1 MKLICNLHDN
11 YIRISVVNLHH
22 NQIKIAMKNIL
33 NYLMILPLLTLNA
46 CGQSTKSTELISKST
61 VMENTINKPG
71 NPYYSNTDTTKLN
84 VSDAE
89 WKKVL
94 PPDLYAVSRNA
105 DTERAFTGKLWD
117 LDAKGTYYCAACGN
131 KLFRSDQ
138 KFASSCGWPSFFEQ
152 ENKNSV
158 VYKEDNSYG
167 MRRIEA
173 LCGRCDGHLGH
184 LFDDGPKPTGKRYC
198 MNSIALDFV
207 PDTARTENNIKNN
220 LEIIILGGGCYWCV
234 EAVYEKLDGVKSV
247 VSGFAGGKNANPTY
261 EEVCTGR
268 TGHAE
273 VVQITYDKSKTS
285 LDEIFQVFFTV
296 HDPTTLNRQGA
307 DVGTQY
313 RSVIFYANEEQKQAA
328 QSIIDQLNTE
338 KVYNSPIVT
347 TLEPLT
353 KFYKAEDYH
362 QNYYENNKN
371 QPYCQMVIQPKIEK
385 FEKIFKARLK
395 K

>member
-1 MKLICNLHDN
+1 MK
-11 YIRISVVNLHH
+11 
-22 NQIKIAMKNIL
+22 KIF
-33 NYLMILPLLTLNA
+33 NYLIILPLLALNA
-46 CGQSTKSTELISKST
+46 CGQSNKKTELTPKSST
-61 VMENTINKPG
+61 MENTISKPG
-71 NPYYSNTDTTKLN
+71 NPYYSNTDTTKLH
-84 VSDAE
+84 VTDAE

-94 PPDLYAVSRNA
+94 PEDLYAVSRNA
-105 DTERAFTGKLWD
+105 DTERAFTGKLWNS
-117 LDAKGTYYCAACGN
+117 DAKGTYYCAACGN

-167 MRRIEA
+167 MKRIEA

-184 LFDDGPKPTGKRYC
+184 LFDDGPAPTGKRYC

-207 PDTARTENNIKNN
+207 PDNVITENKTIGN
-220 LEIIILGGGCYWCV
+220 LETITLGGGCYWCV
-234 EAVYEKLDGVKSV
+234 EAVYENLKGVKSV
-247 VSGFAGGKNANPTY
+247 VSGFAGGKNSDPTY

-273 VVQITYDKSKTS
+273 VVQITFDKTVTS
-285 LDEIFQVFFTV
+285 LDEIFKVFFTV

-313 RSVIFYANEEQKQAA
+313 RSVIFYANEEQEKEAH
-328 QSIIDQLNTE
+328 SIIDQLTSE
-338 KVYNSPIVT
+338 KVYNNPIVT
-347 TLEPLT
+347 TMEPLT
-353 KFYKAEDYH
+353 QFYKAEDYH

-385 FEKIFKARLK
+385 FEKVFKDRLK